1 MGTRIALP
9 VLAAAIA
16 LAVLT
21 AGAPAFAATLEVA
34 PDATWSG
41 DFGLGL
47 EIPDTGPA
55 YVETDSPDNETRYVV
70 RFYFNADGLSL
81 GTGGSLVL
89 FRGLSGALTPI
100 VTVLLRSDGGAGREL
115 VYTVKTD
122 AAETSTADIPVAS
135 GWHSLELDWAAAAA
149 PGANDGFLNTRLDHA
164 PTAGLTMLDN
174 DQSAI
179 GVARWGAVTLTA
191 PLGGTMWLDSFASGR
206 TGPIGPILA
215 GSLDLDGNGALE
227 ALGDGLLFL
236 RSSFGF
242 TGAALIAGAVGNGCR
257 YCTAPAI
264 ESRLVALQ
272 AVLDVD
278 DDEDVDA
285 LTDALLVLRYL
296 FGFSGA
302 TLTSG
307 AVGDGAAR
315 NTPAAVTAY
324 LALLE

>member
-122 AAETSTADIPVAS
+122 AAEDLDRRHTGRIRLALARARLGRGGGP
-135 GWHSLELDWAAAAA
+135 GHERWLPQHSPRPRAHR
-149 PGANDGFLNTRLDHA
+149 RLDHA
-164 PTAGLTMLDN
+164 RQRPVGDRRP
-174 DQSAI
+174 
-179 GVARWGAVTLTA
+179 RWGAVTLTA

>member
-1 MGTRIALP
+1 MGTRAALP
-9 VLAAAIA
+9 ILAAAIA
-16 LAVLT
+16 LSGLP
-21 AGAPAFAATLEVA
+21 AGPPAIAATLEVA
-34 PDATWSG
+34 PDASWSG
-41 DFGLGL
+41 DFGLAL
-47 EIPDTGPA
+47 EIPDTGPV
-55 YVETDSPDNETRYVV
+55 YVETDTPDDETRYVV

-89 FRGLSGALTPI
+89 FRALSGALAPI

-115 VYTVKTD
+115 VYTVGTD
-122 AAETSTADIPVAS
+122 GAATSTADIPVAS

-149 PGANDGFLNTRLDHA
+149 PGANDGFLLTRLDDT

-174 DQSAI
+174 DQSTI
-179 GVARWGAVTLTA
+179 GVARWGAVAPTA
-191 PLGGTMWLDSFASGR
+191 PVGGTMWLDDFASR
-206 TGPIGPILA
+206 RAGPIGPILA
-215 GSLDLDGNGALE
+215 GSLDLDGNGTLE
-227 ALGDGLLFL
+227 ALADGLLFL
-236 RSSFGF
+236 RFSFGF
-242 TGAALIAGAVGNGCR
+242 TGAALIAGAVGDGCR

-264 ESRLVALQ
+264 QSRLVALQ

-278 DDEDVDA
+278 DNEDVDA
-285 LTDALLVLRYL
+285 LTDALLVIRYL

-324 LALLE
+324 LASLE